1 MLDVDPPRAVSEDH
15 LEELLP
21 LAKMMMVEKK
31 KVSKQ
36 LGADA
41 PPEVVVQV
49 EADMSPH
56 HLRPPAVWP
65 MTSHSHLPEM
75 VSQAVCPPYWVCS
88 LSIS

>member
-1 MLDVDPPRAVSEDH
+1 
-15 LEELLP
+15 
-21 LAKMMMVEKK
+21 MMMVEK

-56 HLRPPAVWP
+56 H
-65 MTSHSHLPEM
+65 
-75 VSQAVCPPYWVCS
+75 
-88 LSIS
+88 